1 MVTSS
6 IIVLLTAMFIGIAIG
21 FVLHMVITTGRPDG
35 TIIVMRDSVDG
46 QVYLSAEF
54 NTDISKLQ
62 NKDFVIMDIKNLDP

>member
-6 IIVLLTAMFIGIAIG
+6 IIVLLTAMIIGIAIG

-35 TIIVMRDSVDG
+35 TIIVARDSVDG